1 MEILQKIG
9 FDWQIALANLVNFLI
24 IFFILKK
31 LFWKSI
37 KDAVAKRRALIEQ
50 GLLDAQKAKTDLM
63 MAEEIREA
71 RIREAKHEAN
81 EIVMSATSEKNAII
95 EKSKDEARV
104 EGAIIIAKAH
114 KDAENLQ
121 VKMKNEFTKEAVELV
136 LSSTE
141 KLLKE
146 KIDSAKNSEIISK
159 IISEKKE

>member
-37 KDAVAKRRALIEQ
+37 KDAIAKRRALIEQ
-50 GLLDAQKAKTDLM
+50 GLLDAEKAKKDLL
-63 MAEEIREA
+63 MAEEIRET
-71 RIREAKHEAN
+71 RIREAKQEAN
-81 EIVMSATSEKNAII
+81 EIVISATSEKNSII
-95 EKSKDEARV
+95 EKSKDEART

-136 LSSTE
+136 LASTE

-146 KIDSAKNSEIISK
+146 KIDSTKNSEIISK
-159 IISEKKE
+159 IISEKKA